1 VELRQIRFFV
11 AVAEDRHFGRAAE
24 RMYIAQ
30 PALSQHIRRLEHELD
45 VRLFDRSGRHVR
57 LTPAGDAFLEGARR
71 LLAQADET
79 ARRARLADAGESG
92 TVAIGVDIAAAGS
105 LLPGALRS
113 WSSRRPT
120 VRPVLTSAPRP
131 GLLDLLH
138 RHELDLAVLDGP
150 VADAVF
156 ETETLVEYDSV
167 LLLPAAH
174 PLADESNVD
183 ISELCDQEFVL
194 LDRTVAPGLHDRMIA
209 MCDAAGFSPRVSLE
223 VRDPGLV
230 PLAVAAG
237 DGVAVTGSNH
247 VADRT
252 FAGVSVVPLAG
263 AEPMTS
269 VVVAWID
276 DGATHQTLEFI
287 ETLIEVTRDS
297 AHHSRAVLTV
307 VV

>member
-92 TVAIGVDIAAAGS
+92 TVTIGVNIAAAGS

-113 WSSRRPT
+113 WSIRRPT
-120 VRPVLTSAPRP
+120 VRPVLTAARRP
-131 GLLDLLH
+131 ELLDLLR

-150 VADAVF
+150 VADAAF
-156 ETETLVEYDSV
+156 ETEVLVEYDTV

-174 PLADESNVD
+174 PLGDEAEVD
-183 ISELCDQEFVL
+183 IGQLSDEEFVL
-194 LDRTVAPGLHDRMIA
+194 LDRTVAPGLHDRTIA
-209 MCDAAGFSPRVSLE
+209 MCDSAGFSPHVSLE
-223 VRDPGLV
+223 VQDPGLV
-230 PLAVAAG
+230 PLAVASGA
-237 DGVAVTGSNH
+237 GVAVTGSNH
-247 VADRT
+247 VADRS
-252 FAGVSVVPLAG
+252 FAGVRARPLVG
-263 AEPMTS
+263 ADPMTS
-269 VVVAWID
+269 VLVAWID
-276 DGATHQTLEFI
+276 DGATRQTLEFI
-287 ETLIEVTRDS
+287 ETLIEVTRD
-297 AHHSRAVLTV
+297 AARRPRAVLTAV
-307 VV
+307 G